1 MQNQGGT
8 EFANLH
14 REFKKA
20 SDSSRDSAQ
29 KMAQMQVTAKKME
42 SEYRALLEAAVR
54 REPNT
59 GTPWVP
65 NMTDI
70 ITEQFNVLKTELIEE
85 KDENQR
91 LVDAANAAVATCNE
105 VMVNRTRDSV
115 DPLAAANSA
124 ARTKHKTCRALE
136 TTQVPD
142 RDVQCVP
149 PTYQG
154 TPVCEADQD
163 WYNNGAVE
171 AWSGDSFSASTDLN
185 AAIVQ
190 AGKCVDY
197 REHGKQCDRDQVNF
211 ETAFCL
217 YSQELR
223 ETCSVHHSCYN
234 QAIADRSVTVEN
246 VGELESA
253 QKMVWKALQKIF
265 CYMDKLKNAG
275 LTGQNPTSQ
284 DITDCTALEPATD
297 PLDIEKPA
305 PEAETFCD
313 QGPVQFQPGNSQ
325 WDTNEYGAAPFSDAN
340 LHQVTFPLGDWQRGM
355 EAITAC

>member
-1 MQNQGGT
+1 
-8 EFANLH
+8 
-14 REFKKA
+14 
-20 SDSSRDSAQ
+20 
-29 KMAQMQVTAKKME
+29 MQVTAKKME
-42 SEYRALLEAAVR
+42 SEYKALLEQAVHDD
-54 REPNT
+54 PNT
-59 GTPWVP
+59 GSPWLP
-65 NMTDI
+65 NMTEVI
-70 ITEQFNVLKTELIEE
+70 MEQFTVLKDELLEE
-85 KDENQR
+85 KDLNQN
-91 LVDAANAAVATCNE
+91 LITDANNVVKRCNE

-115 DPLAAANSA
+115 VPLETATSN
-124 ARTKHKTCRALE
+124 ARSKHNTCR
-136 TTQVPD
+136 TTEDQQVPD
-142 RDVQCVP
+142 RDVQCVTP
-149 PTYQG
+149 LYQG
-154 TPVCEADQD
+154 ASVCEADQD
-163 WYNNGAVE
+163 WYNNGATE
-171 AWSGDSFSASTDLN
+171 AVTGGTFDAETDLL
-185 AAIVQ
+185 ASIVQ

-197 REHGKQCDRDQVNF
+197 REHGKQCDRDQRNF
-211 ETAFCL
+211 ESDFCL

-355 EAITAC
+355 EAITA